1 MIDNDLVDHI
11 GSTSSTVSLTP
22 AIVDMSNVFW
32 EGDLDT
38 ADGIEEVG
46 VCRVWRVC
54 RSGNSPCNTV
64 THGME
69 STEVESEV
77 LSELVV
83 WEGGDGKTSV
93 GSRGPVDGA
102 TFSAVAW

>member
-1 MIDNDLVDHI
+1 
-11 GSTSSTVSLTP
+11 
-22 AIVDMSNVFW
+22 MSNVFW

-46 VCRVWRVC
+46 VCRVWGGYI
-54 RSGNSPCNTV
+54 SGHSPGNTV

-69 STEVESEV
+69 SSEVEPEV

-83 WEGGDGKTSV
+83 WEGGDGKTTV

-102 TFSAVAW
+102 TFYVVAW